1 MERARLDKMLAS
13 KEIKALIIA
22 MGTGIGEDFDVEKL
36 RYHRIVIMT
45 DADVDG
51 AHIRTLLLTFF
62 YRHFK
67 PVVDAGHI
75 YIAQPPLYKIS
86 FGKTAQYAYSDEQ
99 RDKILKDMGK
109 ANASIQR
116 YKGLGE
122 MNSEQLWETT
132 MNPENRT
139 LLQVTVEDAHQADKT
154 LDILMGEEVEPR
166 KKFIQTHAKA
176 AKNIDA

>member
-1 MERARLDKMLAS
+1 
-13 KEIKALIIA
+13 
-22 MGTGIGEDFDVEKL
+22 MGTGIGEDFDIEKL

-75 YIAQPPLYKIS
+75 YIAQPPLYKIQS
-86 FGKTAQYAYSDEQ
+86 GKNSQYAYSDEQ
-99 RDKILKDMGK
+99 RDKILKEIGLPGQGK
-109 ANASIQR
+109 TSVSIQR

-122 MNSEQLWETT
+122 MNPEQLWETT

-139 LLQVTVEDAHQADKT
+139 LLQVAVEDAHQADKT

-176 AKNIDA
+176 AKNIDI